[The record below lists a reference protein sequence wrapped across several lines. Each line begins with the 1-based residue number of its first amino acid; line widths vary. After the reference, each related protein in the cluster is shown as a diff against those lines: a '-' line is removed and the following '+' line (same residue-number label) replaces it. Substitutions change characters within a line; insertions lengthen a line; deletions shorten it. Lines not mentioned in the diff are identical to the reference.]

1 MAKSKLVDALA
12 LQYVNFLLLS
22 VRCNQL
28 SRNMYR
34 KILRSRIRIF
44 TGVEMFDIID
54 HDHKFLFESLLT

>member
-1 MAKSKLVDALA
+1 MAKSKLVDVLA

-54 HDHKFLFESLLT
+54 HD